1 MAVRL
6 RAAMFTAVL
15 ASAAVMLAIYGPVQA
30 HRLQATL
37 TTQSRQAQASVAE
50 SLARELG
57 HLMESDVR
65 ALEDLAS
72 VLATKDL
79 HNTHATSPLLAGYRT
94 RSGAADMVV
103 LGSSLGVALD
113 AAPDSAFGQLIRG
126 TNYSDRDYYRAIV
139 ATGASTMSRLQA
151 GRRTRRLN
159 VQIAA
164 PIWGP
169 DRRLAG
175 YVSASLPLSR
185 FIHYG
190 HQAIAHLPEGRVVV
204 TDREGAMVVDTTTST
219 SERVRHVGDHPLF
232 AAASAQNAQ
241 YRQGLD
247 ERGEDV
253 EAAVSLLGGD
263 AARFGW
269 TVVVTQPTRYV
280 MQTASDARDFALAAT
295 LAALS
300 LAAAVAMLLSY
311 WIARPIS
318 QLTELARQVA
328 SGRDVT
334 LPAASSARLDVHE
347 ATELRG
353 AVVDMVQTLRGHAQ
367 QLEARVTERT
377 QVLAAQAQELE
388 RARNQALE
396 AAQLKSQFLANM
408 SHEIRTPMNGV
419 LGMTGLLLDT
429 QLSPDQR
436 EYSEAAHVS
445 ATHLLELLNEIL
457 DYSKIEAGRLQFE
470 ELPFD
475 VGEAL
480 DDVVYLL
487 RGKAAEKGLDLL
499 PRYQLAAGRW
509 VRGDP
514 GRVRQIVTNLLGNA
528 LKFTPRGSISLLL
541 DSRAEGDR
549 LHIDITVSDTGIGI
563 APEALEHI
571 FEVFTQADATTT
583 RRFGG
588 SGLGLAISRQLARA
602 MGGELTVESTLGVGS
617 TFVARLV
624 LPRAPEAER
633 RRPSPALA
641 AASLQVIAARSPARD
656 QLMEQLHGLSLTPA
670 VYDDLS
676 QRPPTTG
683 NGTCVVIAESPLDVP
698 GTSRVWW
705 TKPGPRGGPPDQAE
719 QVDVVL
725 LRPTRDERLLATL
738 ESVVTVARKSSLP
751 PRGSDEAP
759 GELRGRVLLVE
770 DNAINQKV
778 AMRMLERLDVR
789 VDVAGNGRE
798 ALEMV
803 VRLPYDLVLMDC
815 QMPELDGFQ
824 ATEQIRRMGGA
835 VSQLPIVALTANA
848 MEADRQRCL
857 AAGMN
862 EHLAKPL
869 TAAALRGAIE
879 RWLPRS

>member
-6 RAAMFTAVL
+6 RTAMFTAVV
-15 ASAAVMLAIYGPVQA
+15 ASAAVMLATYSPVQA
-30 HRLQATL
+30 HRLQTSL

-57 HLMESDVR
+57 HLVESDVR

-79 HNTHATSPLLAGYRT
+79 HNPRDTSPLLAGYRT

-103 LGSSLGVALD
+103 LGSSLGIALD
-113 AAPDSAFGQLIRG
+113 AAPDSAFGQPIRG
-126 TNYSDRDYYRAIV
+126 TNYSDRDYFRAIV
-139 ATGASTMSRLQA
+139 ATGASAMSRLQA

-190 HQAIAHLPEGRVVV
+190 HQAIAHLPEGRVVI
-204 TDREGAMVVDTTTST
+204 TDREGAVVVDTTTST
-219 SERVRHVGDHPLF
+219 GERVRRVGDHPLF
-232 AAASAQNAQ
+232 IAASAQNAE
-241 YRQGLD
+241 YRQGHD

-253 EAAVSLLGGD
+253 EAAVSMLGGD

-280 MQTASDARDFALAAT
+280 MQTARDARDFALAAT

-300 LAAAVAMLLSY
+300 LASAVAMLLSY

-318 QLTELARQVA
+318 QLTDLARRVA

-334 LPAASSARLDVHE
+334 MPSASSALLGVHE

-367 QLEARVTERT
+367 ELEARVAERT
-377 QVLAAQAQELE
+377 QVLADQAHELE

-396 AAQLKSQFLANM
+396 AAQLKTQFLANM

-429 QLSPDQR
+429 QLTPEQR

-457 DYSKIEAGRLQFE
+457 DYSKIEAGRLHFE
-470 ELPFD
+470 QLPFD

-487 RGKAAEKGLDLL
+487 RGKAAEKGLELL
-499 PRYQLAAGRW
+499 PHYQLEAGRW

-514 GRVRQIVTNLLGNA
+514 GRVRQIVTNLVGNA
-528 LKFTPRGSISLLL
+528 LKFTPQGSISLTLG
-541 DSRAEGDR
+541 SRADGDR
-549 LHIDITVSDTGIGI
+549 LHLDIGVRDTGIGI
-563 APEALEHI
+563 APESLEHI

-617 TFVARLV
+617 TFHARLV

-633 RRPSPALA
+633 RRPSPTLA
-641 AASLQVIAARSPARD
+641 SATIQVVAAPSAARD
-656 QLMEQLHGLSLTPA
+656 QLAEQLRGLGLTPA
-670 VYDDLS
+670 VYDDLAARAPAKG
-676 QRPPTTG
+676 Q
-683 NGTCVVIAESPLDVP
+683 CVVIAEDRLELP
-698 GTSRVWW
+698 GASCVWW
-705 TKPGPRGGPPDQAE
+705 VPPGARGGPPEHAQST
-719 QVDVVL
+719 DVVL

-738 ESVVTVARKSSLP
+738 ESLVAVARKSSLP

-759 GELRGRVLLVE
+759 GALRGRVLLVE

-803 VRLPYDLVLMDC
+803 ARLPYDLVLMDC

-835 VSQLPIVALTANA
+835 LSQLPIVALTANA

-869 TAAALRGAIE
+869 TAAALRGTIE